1 VDLRKL
7 TKAQRIA
14 KAKLVSNAMLMGL
27 TKKQALNQVNK
38 LLRHMNVAQ
47 RTVFIEYDGKVI
59 HETVALEGET
69 KKQTEKR
76 VRSLLKFSVED

>member
-1 VDLRKL
+1 
-7 TKAQRIA
+7 
-14 KAKLVSNAMLMGL
+14 LMGL